1 MKRTLISLLAA
12 FSLTTAG
19 TAAAQPGDTE
29 ITASGTGTVALTP
42 DVAMVN
48 ATVETN
54 AETAGDA
61 ISQNNARYDRI
72 VGALAKLGIARSDAT
87 LAYYNVNYN
96 PRPAVLPSNPSGER
110 YGYTVTRSFTVKVR
124 RIGSAGS
131 VSDACIAAGATGIN
145 GVSFGLSDPRAAR
158 SEAIAKAVAEA
169 RTNAEA
175 LARAA
180 SLRIVGMKSVQL
192 ANSDL
197 TSPMPVVMARAS
209 APTQFDQSNVNV
221 TLSVVV
227 VFLAKP

>member
-1 MKRTLISLLAA
+1 MA
-12 FSLTTAG
+12 
-19 TAAAQPGDTE
+19 
-29 ITASGTGTVALTP
+29 
-42 DVAMVN
+42 
-48 ATVETN
+48 
-54 AETAGDA
+54 
-61 ISQNNARYDRI
+61 
-72 VGALAKLGIARSDAT
+72 

-96 PRPAVLPSNPSGER
+96 PRPPVLPSNPSGER
-110 YGYTVTRSFTVKVR
+110 YGYTVARSFSVKVR

-197 TSPMPVVMARAS
+197 TGPMPVVMARAS

-221 TLSVVV
+221 SLSVVV

>member
-19 TAAAQPGDTE
+19 AGAAQAGDTE
-29 ITASGTGTVALTP
+29 ITASGTGTVALAP

-48 ATVETN
+48 AAVETN
-54 AETAGDA
+54 AETAGEA

-72 VGALAKLGIARSDAT
+72 VSALAKLGIARSDVT

-96 PRPAVLPSNPSGER
+96 PRPAVSPSDSGER
-110 YGYTVTRSFTVKVR
+110 YGYTVTRSFSVKVR

-145 GVSFGLSDPRAAR
+145 GVSFGLADSRAAR
-158 SEAIAKAVAEA
+158 AEAIAKAVAEA

-192 ANSDL
+192 TNSDL
-197 TSPMPVVMARAS
+197 TGPMPVVMARAS

>member
-1 MKRTLISLLAA
+1 MKCTLISLLAA

-19 TAAAQPGDTE
+19 AGASQAGDTE
-29 ITASGTGTVALTP
+29 ITASGTGTVALAP

-48 ATVETN
+48 AAVETN
-54 AETAGDA
+54 AETADDA

-72 VGALAKLGIARSDAT
+72 VSALAKLGIARSDVA
-87 LAYYNVNYN
+87 LEYYNVNYN
-96 PRPAVLPSNPSGER
+96 PRPAVLPSNPPGER
-110 YGYTVTRSFTVKVR
+110 YGYTVTRSFSVKVR

-145 GVSFGLSDPRAAR
+145 GVSFGLADSRAAR
-158 SEAIAKAVAEA
+158 AEAIAKAVAEA

-180 SLRIVGMKSVQL
+180 LLHIVGMKSVRL

-197 TSPMPVVMARAS
+197 TGPMPVVMARAS